1 MVLDKFSLKGQVGIV
16 TGGSQGLGRAFSL
29 AYAEAGADVV
39 VADINEEQ
47 GRETIEAIQKLGRRA
62 MFIKTD
68 VSKKASIDAMVS
80 KTVADF
86 GRLDFFMNNAGVALW
101 KEAEEATEEE
111 WRRVMDINL
120 NGVYFC
126 CQAAARHMKANGGG
140 RIINIASMSG
150 SIVNVPQP
158 QAAYNVSKAG
168 VIHLT
173 KSLAFEWAPY
183 NIRVNSISPGYMHSP
198 LVSHLFEDPKYGV
211 EWFKATPMKR
221 PGQPEELCPIAV
233 LLASEASSF
242 MTGSDV
248 VVDGGYSII

>member
-16 TGGSQGLGRAFSL
+16 TGGSQGLGRAFSM
-29 AYAEAGADVV
+29 AFAEAGADVV
-39 VADINEEQ
+39 IADINEEQ
-47 GRETIEAIQKLGRRA
+47 GSETIAAIKKLGRRA
-62 MFIKTD
+62 MFVKTD
-68 VSKKASIDAMVS
+68 VSQKLSIKALVK

-86 GRLDFFMNNAGVALW
+86 GRLDFFMNNAGIGLW
-101 KEAEEATEEE
+101 KEAEEATEQE

-120 NGVYFC
+120 NGVFFC
-126 CQAAARHMKANGGG
+126 CQAAAKHMKENGGG

-150 SIVNVPQP
+150 SIVNTPQP

-173 KSLAFEWAPY
+173 KSLAVEWAPY

-198 LVSHLFEDPKYGV
+198 LVSDLFKDPKYGV
-211 EWFKATPMKR
+211 EWFKSTPLKR
-221 PGQPEELCPIAV
+221 PGQPEELGPIAV

-248 VVDGGYSII
+248 VVDGGYMVQ